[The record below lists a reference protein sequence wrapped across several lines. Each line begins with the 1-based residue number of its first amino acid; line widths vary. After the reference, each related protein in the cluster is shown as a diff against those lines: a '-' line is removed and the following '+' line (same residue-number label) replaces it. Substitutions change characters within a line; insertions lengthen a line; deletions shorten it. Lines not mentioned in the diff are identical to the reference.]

1 MGGFPHGSVGKES
14 ASSAGD
20 RGDAG
25 SSQGQEGPQEEEM
38 ATHSRILPKKSHR
51 QRSLAGYSPKG
62 RKELDTTETNTHTG
76 YEMLLYRVLLTGQ

>member
-14 ASSAGD
+14 ACSAGD

-62 RKELDTTETNTHTG
+62 RKELDTTETNTLTA
-76 YEMLLYRVLLTGQ
+76 YEMLLFRVLLTGQ